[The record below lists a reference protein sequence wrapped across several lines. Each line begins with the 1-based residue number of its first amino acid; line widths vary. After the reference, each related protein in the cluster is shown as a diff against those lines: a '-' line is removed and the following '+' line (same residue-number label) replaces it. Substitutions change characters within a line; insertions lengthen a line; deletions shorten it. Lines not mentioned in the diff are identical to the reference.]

1 MKKKLLFVLLLLL
14 AIGMGTGT
22 ASAAG
27 KPTVILDPG
36 HGGTYGGTAGYSGNR
51 TGYYEKHA
59 NLEVSLKLKSELEKR
74 GFTVLMTRTNDA
86 QFSRISSG
94 QDLVERMK
102 VANGMIA
109 SGNNDNTVFISV
121 HHNATSSPTYG
132 GYETYYFNNNYASSS
147 YPPSTLQRHYSP
159 ESGRLATKT
168 HNAVINSGVKEGRG
182 IVANSLYVTRT
193 ANMPSVLLEVGY
205 MSNPTEEAMIK
216 QSWFQQK
223 IAANVAKG
231 VDDFFDVYV
240 VNDKNG
246 KALKHYTSKTDA
258 QNYSKTI
265 SGSYVTYKKTG
276 EVDGAAKPDPIPVDR
291 PLVYGIY
298 HPSVKMKNNLFATE
312 QEAIAEAK
320 KWKNTRV
327 VHTTTGI
334 VHWSNYLDEKFVVL
348 DSGDKEVTRF
358 YQEEAAIAYAGK
370 LPKAS
375 VIDDSTLED
384 DIVWSNFKRKN
395 FIVRSKDKGEMVH
408 LYNRE
413 EARDYARNWPNSEL
427 FDVWA
432 QKVIYTNTDK
442 TKYSYTPQNI
452 EGADRLKTA
461 VAVSKLLYPNG
472 FESSKSDKTVV
483 LATSGQYADALSA
496 GPLAAHYGNAPILL
510 SRAETLSADV
520 EQELKRLKA
529 KRVILVGGTAALS
542 SSVESKLKSMGMS
555 TERLS
560 GATRYETNEKINA
573 KLPSADGVFVTAGD
587 NYPDALTAA
596 SVAVVKEW
604 PIVLVREGLDVPN
617 SLKTAF
623 GDEVV
628 IIGGTSAVPA
638 SLETAVKREIGA
650 DGVRRLSGK
659 TRYETGT
666 AAIDFFAKEFASN
679 RLIVSTGTNYP
690 DALVSSA
697 VSARYDAPLF
707 LVPDDSMPSA
717 LTQSLTQHSTE
728 KLINRTY
735 YIGGAINPSVKT
747 TINAMQK

>member
-1 MKKKLLFVLLLLL
+1 LKKKLLFVLLLLL
-14 AIGMGTGT
+14 AIGVGTGT

-36 HGGTYGGTAGYSGNR
+36 HGGAYGGTAGYSGNR

-59 NLEVSLKLKSELEKR
+59 NMEVSKRLKSELEKR
-74 GFTVLMTRTNDA
+74 GFIVHMTRTSDV
-86 QFSRISSG
+86 QFSRISSSA
-94 QDLVERMK
+94 DLVERMK

-109 SGNNDNTVFISV
+109 SGNNDNTIFMSV
-121 HHNATSSPTYG
+121 HHNATGSPTYG
-132 GYETYYFNNNYASSS
+132 GYETYYFDNRYASSS
-147 YPPSTLQRHYSP
+147 YPPSVLQRHYSP
-159 ESGRLATKT
+159 ESGRLATNT
-168 HNAVINSGVKEGRG
+168 HRAVINSGIKEGRG

-193 ANMPSVLLEVGY
+193 ANVPAVLLEVGY

-216 QSWFQQK
+216 QAWFQQK
-223 IAANVAKG
+223 VAANVAKG
-231 VDDFFDVYV
+231 VDDFFNVYV

-246 KALKHYTSKTDA
+246 KAIKHYTSKTDA
-258 QNYSKTI
+258 LNYSKTV
-265 SGSYVTYKKTG
+265 SGSYVIHKKTG
-276 EVDGAAKPDPIPVDR
+276 KVDGATKPDPEPVDR

-298 HPSVKMKNNLFATE
+298 HPSVKMSDNLFGTE
-312 QEAIAEAK
+312 QEAVNEAK

-327 VHTTTGI
+327 VHTTTGT
-334 VHWSNYLDEKFVVL
+334 VLWSNYLPKKFVVL
-348 DSGDKEVTRF
+348 DGSDKEVTRF
-358 YQEEAAIAYAGK
+358 YQEEAAIAHAGK
-370 LPKAS
+370 LSQAS
-375 VIDDSTLED
+375 VIDESTLED

-395 FIVRSKDKGEMVH
+395 FIVRSKDKGEMIH

-427 FDVWA
+427 YDVWA
-432 QKVIYTNTDK
+432 KKVIYTNTDN
-442 TKYSYTPQNI
+442 TKYSYTPQNVQGKSRI
-452 EGADRLKTA
+452 DTA

-472 FESSKSDKTVV
+472 FASTKSQKTVV
-483 LATSGQYADALSA
+483 LATSNQYADALSA

-510 SRAETLSADV
+510 SRTDALTPAV

-529 KRVILVGGTAALS
+529 NKVIIVGGTIALS
-542 SSVESKLKSMGMS
+542 SSVESKLKNMGL
-555 TERLS
+555 TVERLS
-560 GATRYETNEKINA
+560 GQTRYDTNEKINE
-573 KLPSADGVFVTAGD
+573 KLPATDGVFVTAGN

-596 SVAVVKEW
+596 SIAVVKKW
-604 PIVLVREGLDVPN
+604 PIVLVGNGQAVPN

-628 IIGGTSAVPA
+628 IVGGTTAVST

-650 DGVRRLSGK
+650 DAVRRLSGK
-659 TRYETGT
+659 TRYDTGT
-666 AAIDFFAKEFASN
+666 AAIDYFADEFISN

-697 VSARYDAPLF
+697 VSARYNAPLF
-707 LVPDDSMPSA
+707 LVPDNSMPST
-717 LTQSLTQHSTE
+717 LTASLTQHSTE

-735 YIGGAINPSVKT
+735 YIGGAVNSSIKT

>member
-36 HGGTYGGTAGYSGNR
+36 HGGAYGGTAGYSGNR

-59 NLEVSLKLKSELEKR
+59 NMEVSKRLKSELEKR
-74 GFTVLMTRTNDA
+74 GFVVHMTRTSDV
-86 QFSRISSG
+86 QFSRISSSA
-94 QDLVERMK
+94 DLVERMK

-109 SGNNDNTVFISV
+109 SGNNDNTIFMSV
-121 HHNATSSPTYG
+121 HHNATGSPTYG
-132 GYETYYFNNNYASSS
+132 GYETYYFDNRYASSS
-147 YPPSTLQRHYSP
+147 YPPSVLQRHYSP
-159 ESGRLATKT
+159 ESGRLATNT
-168 HNAVINSGVKEGRG
+168 HRAVINSGVKEGRG

-193 ANMPSVLLEVGY
+193 SNVPAVLLEVGY

-216 QSWFQQK
+216 QAWFQQK

-231 VDDFFDVYV
+231 VDDFFNVYV

-246 KALKHYTSKTDA
+246 KAIKHYTSKTDA
-258 QNYSKTI
+258 LNYSKTI
-265 SGSYVTYKKTG
+265 SGSYVIHKKTG
-276 EVDGAAKPDPIPVDR
+276 KVDGATKPDPEPVDR

-298 HPSVKMKNNLFATE
+298 HPSVKMSNNLFGTE
-312 QEAIAEAK
+312 QEAVNEAK

-334 VHWSNYLDEKFVVL
+334 VLWSNYLPKKFVVL
-348 DSGDKEVTRF
+348 DGSDKEVDRF
-358 YQEEAAIAYAGK
+358 YQEEAAIARAGK
-370 LPKAS
+370 LSQAS
-375 VIDDSTLED
+375 VIDESTLED

-427 FDVWA
+427 YDVWA
-432 QKVIYTNTDK
+432 KKVIYTNTDE
-442 TKYSYTPQNI
+442 TKYSYTPQNVQGKSRI
-452 EGADRLKTA
+452 DTA

-472 FESSKSDKTVV
+472 FASTKSQKTVV
-483 LATSGQYADALSA
+483 LATSNQYADALSA

-510 SRAETLSADV
+510 SRTDALTPAV

-529 KRVILVGGTAALS
+529 NKVIIVGGTIALS
-542 SSVESKLKSMGMS
+542 SSVESKLKNMGLS
-555 TERLS
+555 VERLS
-560 GATRYETNEKINA
+560 GQTRYDTNEKINE
-573 KLPSADGVFVTAGD
+573 KLPATDGVFVTAGN

-596 SVAVVKEW
+596 SIAVVKNW
-604 PIVLVREGLDVPN
+604 PIVLVGDGQAVPA

-628 IIGGTSAVPA
+628 IVGGTSAVSA
-638 SLETAVKREIGA
+638 SLETAVKREIGSDA
-650 DGVRRLSGK
+650 VRRLSGK

-666 AAIDFFAKEFASN
+666 AAIDYFADEFMSN

-697 VSARYDAPLF
+697 VSARYNAPLF
-707 LVPDDSMPSA
+707 LVPDKSLPST
-717 LTQSLTQHSTE
+717 LTDSLTQHSTE

-735 YIGGAINPSVKT
+735 YIGGAVNSSIKT

>member
-36 HGGTYGGTAGYSGNR
+36 HGGVYGGTAGYSGNR

-59 NLEVSLKLKSELEKR
+59 NMEVSKRLKSELEKR
-74 GFTVLMTRTNDA
+74 GFVVHMTRTSDV
-86 QFSRISSG
+86 QFSRISSSA
-94 QDLVERMK
+94 DLVERMK

-109 SGNNDNTVFISV
+109 SGNNDNTIFMSV
-121 HHNATSSPTYG
+121 HHNATGSPTYG
-132 GYETYYFNNNYASSS
+132 GYETYYFDNRYASSS
-147 YPPSTLQRHYSP
+147 YPPSVLQRHYSP
-159 ESGRLATKT
+159 ESGRLATNT
-168 HNAVINSGVKEGRG
+168 HRAVINSGIKEGRG

-216 QSWFQQK
+216 QAWFQQK
-223 IAANVAKG
+223 VAANVAKG
-231 VDDFFDVYV
+231 VDDFFNVYV

-246 KALKHYTSKTDA
+246 KAIKHYTSKTDA
-258 QNYSKTI
+258 LNYSKTV
-265 SGSYVTYKKTG
+265 SGSYVIHKKTG
-276 EVDGAAKPDPIPVDR
+276 KVDGATKPDPEPVDR

-298 HPSVKMKNNLFATE
+298 HPSVKMSDNLFGTE
-312 QEAIAEAK
+312 QEAINEAK

-334 VHWSNYLDEKFVVL
+334 VLWSNYLPKKFVVL
-348 DSGDKEVTRF
+348 DGSDKEVTRF
-358 YQEEAAIAYAGK
+358 YQEEAAIAHAGK
-370 LPKAS
+370 LAQAS
-375 VIDDSTLED
+375 VIDESTLEN

-395 FIVRSKDKGEMVH
+395 FIVRSKDKGEMIH

-427 FDVWA
+427 YDVWA
-432 QKVIYTNTDK
+432 KKVIYTNTDK
-442 TKYSYTPQNI
+442 TGYSYTPQNVQGKSRI
-452 EGADRLKTA
+452 DTA

-472 FESSKSDKTVV
+472 FASTKAQKTVV
-483 LATSGQYADALSA
+483 LATSNQYADALSA

-510 SRAETLSADV
+510 SRTDALTPAV

-529 KRVILVGGTAALS
+529 NKVIIVGGTIALS
-542 SSVESKLKSMGMS
+542 GSVESKLKNMGLAV
-555 TERLS
+555 ERLS
-560 GATRYETNEKINA
+560 GQTRYDTNAKINEK
-573 KLPSADGVFVTAGD
+573 LPAADGVFVTAGN

-596 SVAVVKEW
+596 SIAVVKNW
-604 PIVLVREGLDVPN
+604 PIVLVGEGQAVPN

-623 GDEVV
+623 GEEVV
-628 IIGGTSAVPA
+628 IVGGTTAVST
-638 SLETAVKREIGA
+638 SLEKAVKREIGA
-650 DGVRRLSGK
+650 DAVRRLSGK
-659 TRYETGT
+659 TRYDTGT
-666 AAIDFFAKEFASN
+666 AAIDYFADEFISN

-697 VSARYDAPLF
+697 VSARYNAPLF
-707 LVPDDSMPSA
+707 LVPDNSMPA
-717 LTQSLTQHSTE
+717 TLTDSLTQHSTE

-735 YIGGAINPSVKT
+735 YIGGAVNSSIKT

>member
-22 ASAAG
+22 ASASG

-36 HGGTYGGTAGYSGNR
+36 HGGIYGGTAGYSGNR

-59 NLEVSLKLKSELEKR
+59 NMEVSYRLKSELEKR
-74 GFTVLMTRTNDA
+74 GFVVIMTRTSDV

-94 QDLVERMK
+94 TDLVERMK

-109 SGNNDNTVFISV
+109 SGNNDNTVFMSV

-132 GYETYYFNNNYASSS
+132 GYETYYFDNRYASSS
-147 YPPSTLQRHYSP
+147 YPPSLLQRHYSP
-159 ESGRLATKT
+159 ESGRLATNT
-168 HNAVINSGVKEGRG
+168 HRAVINSGVKEGRG

-216 QSWFQQK
+216 QGWFQQK
-223 IAANVAKG
+223 VAANVAKG
-231 VDDFFDVYV
+231 VDDFFNVYV

-246 KALKHYTSKTDA
+246 KAIKHYTSKTDA
-258 QNYSKTI
+258 LNYSKTV
-265 SGSYVTYKKTG
+265 SGSYVIHKKTG
-276 EVDGAAKPDPIPVDR
+276 KVDGAAKPDPEPVDR

-298 HPSVKMKNNLFATE
+298 HSSGDIPDNLYATE
-312 QEAIAEAK
+312 QQAIDAAK

-334 VHWSNYLDEKFVVL
+334 VSWSNYLPKKYVVL
-348 DSGDKEVTRF
+348 DSSDKEVARF
-358 YQEEAAIAYAGK
+358 YQKEAAIAHGGK
-370 LPKAS
+370 LLKAS
-375 VIDDSTLED
+375 VIDESTLED

-395 FIVRSKDKGEMVH
+395 FIVRSKDKGEMIH
-408 LYNRE
+408 FYNRE
-413 EARDYARNWPNSEL
+413 EAREYTRNWPNSEL

-432 QKVIYTNTDK
+432 QKVIFTNTDK
-442 TKYSYTPQNI
+442 TKYSYTPQIVKGKNRI
-452 EGADRLKTA
+452 ETA
-461 VAVSKLLYPNG
+461 IGVSKLLYPNG
-472 FESSKSDKTVV
+472 FSSTKSQKTVV
-483 LATSGQYADALSA
+483 LATSRQYADALSA
-496 GPLAAHYGNAPILL
+496 GPLAASFDNAPILL
-510 SRAETLSADV
+510 STSENLSPTV

-529 KRVILVGGTAALS
+529 SKVTIVGGTGAIS
-542 SSVESKLKSMGMS
+542 TSIESKLKGMGLS
-555 TERLS
+555 VERLS
-560 GATRYETNEKINA
+560 GKNRYETNSKINA
-573 KLPSADGVFVTAGD
+573 KLPAAEGMFVTAGN

-596 SVAVVKEW
+596 SVAVVKKW
-604 PIVLVREGLDVPN
+604 PIVLVRDGMELPN
-617 SLKTAF
+617 NLKTAY

-628 IIGGTSAVPA
+628 IIGGTGAVPTA
-638 SLETAVKREIGA
+638 LETAVKREIGA
-650 DGVRRLSGK
+650 DGVHRLSGK
-659 TRYETGT
+659 NRYETGT
-666 AAIDFFAKEFASN
+666 ATIDHFSDEFISN

-697 VSARYDAPLF
+697 ISARYNAPLF
-707 LVPDDSMPSA
+707 LVPNNAMPAA
-717 LTQSLTQHSTE
+717 LTSSLTRHSKE

-735 YIGGAINPSVKT
+735 YVGGAVESSIQS

>member
-14 AIGMGTGT
+14 AIGMGAGT

-159 ESGRLATKT
+159 ESSRLAIKT

-182 IVANSLYVTRT
+182 VIANSLYVTRT

-223 IAANVAKG
+223 IASNVAKG

-246 KALKHYTSKTDA
+246 RALKHYTSKTDA

-276 EVDGAAKPDPIPVDR
+276 EVDGAAKPDPEPVDR

-298 HPSVKMKNNLFATE
+298 HPSVKMKDNLFGTE

-348 DSGDKEVTRF
+348 DGSDKPVTRF

-370 LPKAS
+370 LPEAS

-432 QKVIYTNTDK
+432 QKVIFTNTDK

-472 FESSKSDKTVV
+472 FESSKSQKTVV

-510 SRAETLSADV
+510 SRSEALSTDV

-529 KRVILVGGTAALS
+529 KHVILVGGTSALS
-542 SSVESKLKSMGMS
+542 ASVESKLKSLGMS
-555 TERLS
+555 TERLA
-560 GATRYETNEKINA
+560 GETRYETNEKINA
-573 KLPSADGVFVTAGD
+573 KLPSSDGVFVTAGD

-596 SVAVVKEW
+596 SVAVVKNW
-604 PIVLVREGLDVPN
+604 PIVLVRDGLDVPS
-617 SLKTAF
+617 SLRTAF

-628 IIGGTSAVPA
+628 IIGGTSAVPS
-638 SLETAVKREIGA
+638 SLEIAVKREIGA
-650 DGVRRLSGK
+650 DSVTRLSGK

-666 AAIDFFAKEFASN
+666 EAIDYFADDFVSN

-697 VSARYDAPLF
+697 VSARYNAPLF
-707 LVPDDSMPSA
+707 LVPDGSMPSA
-717 LTQSLTQHSTE
+717 LTTSLTQHSTE

-735 YIGGAINPSVKT
+735 YIGGAINSSIKT
-747 TINAMQK
+747 TVNAMQK

>member
-36 HGGTYGGTAGYSGNR
+36 HGGAYGGTAGYSGNR

-59 NLEVSLKLKSELEKR
+59 NMEVSKRLKSELEKR
-74 GFTVLMTRTNDA
+74 GFVVHMTRTSDV
-86 QFSRISSG
+86 QFSRISSSA
-94 QDLVERMK
+94 DLVERMK

-109 SGNNDNTVFISV
+109 SGNNDNTVFMSV

-132 GYETYYFNNNYASSS
+132 GYETYYFDNRYASSS
-147 YPPSTLQRHYSP
+147 YPPSVLQRHYSP
-159 ESGRLATKT
+159 ESGRLATNT
-168 HNAVINSGVKEGRG
+168 HRAVINSGVKEGRG

-193 ANMPSVLLEVGY
+193 ANMPAVLLEVGY

-216 QSWFQQK
+216 QAWFQQK
-223 IAANVAKG
+223 VAANVAKG
-231 VDDFFDVYV
+231 VDDFFNVYV

-246 KALKHYTSKTDA
+246 KAIKHYTSKTDA
-258 QNYSKTI
+258 LNYSKTV
-265 SGSYVTYKKTG
+265 SGSYVTHKKTG
-276 EVDGAAKPDPIPVDR
+276 KVDGATKPDPEPVDR

-298 HPSVKMKNNLFATE
+298 HPSVKMSNNLFATE
-312 QEAIAEAK
+312 QEAINEAK

-334 VHWSNYLDEKFVVL
+334 IHWSNYLPKKFVVL
-348 DSGDKEVTRF
+348 DGSDKEVARF
-358 YQEEAAIAYAGK
+358 YQEEAAIAHAGK
-370 LPKAS
+370 TPQRS
-375 VIDDSTLED
+375 VIDESTAEN

-395 FIVRSKDKGEMVH
+395 FIVRSKDKGEMIH

-413 EARDYARNWPNSEL
+413 EARNYARNWPNSEL
-427 FDVWA
+427 YDVWA
-432 QKVIYTNTDK
+432 KKVIYTNTDK
-442 TKYSYTPQNI
+442 TKYSYTPQDVQGKSRI
-452 EGADRLKTA
+452 DTA

-472 FESSKSDKTVV
+472 FASTKSQKTVV
-483 LATSGQYADALSA
+483 LATSNQYADALSA

-510 SRAETLSADV
+510 SRTDALTPAV

-529 KRVILVGGTAALS
+529 NKVVIVGGTIALS
-542 SSVESKLKSMGMS
+542 SSVESKLKNMGLS
-555 TERLS
+555 VERLS
-560 GATRYETNEKINA
+560 GQTRYDTNEKINE
-573 KLPSADGVFVTAGD
+573 KLPATDGVFVTAGN

-596 SVAVVKEW
+596 SIAVVKKW
-604 PIVLVREGLDVPN
+604 PIVLVGNGQAVPN

-628 IIGGTSAVPA
+628 IVGGTTAVSA
-638 SLETAVKREIGA
+638 SLETAVKREIGSDA
-650 DGVRRLSGK
+650 VRRLSGK

-666 AAIDFFAKEFASN
+666 AAIDYFADEFLSN

-697 VSARYDAPLF
+697 VSARYNAPLF
-707 LVPDDSMPSA
+707 LVPDKSLPST
-717 LTQSLTQHSTE
+717 LTDSLTQHSTE

-735 YIGGAINPSVKT
+735 YIGGAVNPSIKT

>member
-14 AIGMGTGT
+14 AIGVGTGT

-36 HGGTYGGTAGYSGNR
+36 HGGAYGGTAGYSGNR

-59 NLEVSLKLKSELEKR
+59 NMEVSKRLKSELEKR
-74 GFTVLMTRTNDA
+74 GFIVHMTRTSDV
-86 QFSRISSG
+86 QFSRISSSA
-94 QDLVERMK
+94 DLVERMK

-109 SGNNDNTVFISV
+109 SGNNDNTIFMSV
-121 HHNATSSPTYG
+121 HHNATGSPTYG
-132 GYETYYFNNNYASSS
+132 GYETYYFDNRYASSS
-147 YPPSTLQRHYSP
+147 YPPSVLQRHYSP
-159 ESGRLATKT
+159 ESGRLATNT
-168 HNAVINSGVKEGRG
+168 HRAVINSGIKEGRG

-193 ANMPSVLLEVGY
+193 ANVPAVLLEVGY

-216 QSWFQQK
+216 QAWFQQK
-223 IAANVAKG
+223 VAANVAKG
-231 VDDFFDVYV
+231 VDDFFNVYV

-246 KALKHYTSKTDA
+246 KAIKHYTSKTDA
-258 QNYSKTI
+258 LNYSKTV
-265 SGSYVTYKKTG
+265 SGSYVIHKKTG
-276 EVDGAAKPDPIPVDR
+276 KVDGATKPDPEPVDR

-298 HPSVKMKNNLFATE
+298 HPSVKMSDNLFGTE
-312 QEAIAEAK
+312 QEAVNEAK

-327 VHTTTGI
+327 VHTTTGT
-334 VHWSNYLDEKFVVL
+334 VLWSNYLSKKFVVL
-348 DSGDKEVTRF
+348 DGSDKEVTRF
-358 YQEEAAIAYAGK
+358 YQEEAAIAHAGK
-370 LPKAS
+370 LSQAS
-375 VIDDSTLED
+375 VIDESTLED

-395 FIVRSKDKGEMVH
+395 FIVRSKDKGEMIH

-427 FDVWA
+427 YDVWA
-432 QKVIYTNTDK
+432 KKVIYTNTDN
-442 TKYSYTPQNI
+442 TKYSYTPQNVQGKSRI
-452 EGADRLKTA
+452 DTA

-472 FESSKSDKTVV
+472 FASTKSQKTVV
-483 LATSGQYADALSA
+483 LATSNQYADALSA

-510 SRAETLSADV
+510 SRTDALTPAV

-529 KRVILVGGTAALS
+529 NKVIIVGGTIALS
-542 SSVESKLKSMGMS
+542 SSVESKLKNMGL
-555 TERLS
+555 TVERLS
-560 GATRYETNEKINA
+560 GQTRYDTNEKINE
-573 KLPSADGVFVTAGD
+573 KLPATDGVFVTAGN

-596 SVAVVKEW
+596 SIAVVKKW
-604 PIVLVREGLDVPN
+604 PIVLVGNGQAVPN

-628 IIGGTSAVPA
+628 IVGGTTAVST

-650 DGVRRLSGK
+650 DAVRRLSGK
-659 TRYETGT
+659 TRYDTGT
-666 AAIDFFAKEFASN
+666 AAIDYFADEFISN

-697 VSARYDAPLF
+697 VSARYNAPLF
-707 LVPDDSMPSA
+707 LVPDNSMPST
-717 LTQSLTQHSTE
+717 LTASLTQHSTE

-735 YIGGAINPSVKT
+735 YIGGAVNSSIKT

>member
-36 HGGTYGGTAGYSGNR
+36 HGGAYGGTAGYSGNR

-59 NLEVSLKLKSELEKR
+59 NMEVSKRLKSELEKR
-74 GFTVLMTRTNDA
+74 GFVVHMTRTSDV
-86 QFSRISSG
+86 QFSRISSSA
-94 QDLVERMK
+94 DLVERMK

-109 SGNNDNTVFISV
+109 SGNNDNTIFMSV
-121 HHNATSSPTYG
+121 HHNATGSPTYG
-132 GYETYYFNNNYASSS
+132 GYETYYFDNRYASSS
-147 YPPSTLQRHYSP
+147 YPPSVLQRHYSP
-159 ESGRLATKT
+159 ESGRLATNT
-168 HNAVINSGVKEGRG
+168 HRAVINSGIKEGRG

-216 QSWFQQK
+216 QAWFQQK
-223 IAANVAKG
+223 VAANVAKG
-231 VDDFFDVYV
+231 VDDFFNVYV

-246 KALKHYTSKTDA
+246 KAIKHYTSKTDA
-258 QNYSKTI
+258 LNYSKTV
-265 SGSYVTYKKTG
+265 SGSYVIHKKTG
-276 EVDGAAKPDPIPVDR
+276 KVDGATKPDPEPVDR

-298 HPSVKMKNNLFATE
+298 HPSVKMSDNLFGTE
-312 QEAIAEAK
+312 QEAINEAK

-334 VHWSNYLDEKFVVL
+334 VLWSNYLPKKFVVL
-348 DSGDKEVTRF
+348 DGSDKEVTRF
-358 YQEEAAIAYAGK
+358 YQEEAAIAHAGK
-370 LPKAS
+370 LAQAS
-375 VIDDSTLED
+375 VIDESTLEN

-395 FIVRSKDKGEMVH
+395 FIVRSKDKGEMIH

-427 FDVWA
+427 YDVWA
-432 QKVIYTNTDK
+432 KKVIYTNTDK
-442 TKYSYTPQNI
+442 TGYSYTPQNVQGKSRI
-452 EGADRLKTA
+452 DTA

-472 FESSKSDKTVV
+472 FASTKAQKTVV
-483 LATSGQYADALSA
+483 LATSNQYADALSA

-510 SRAETLSADV
+510 SRTDALTPAV

-529 KRVILVGGTAALS
+529 NKVIIVGGTIALS
-542 SSVESKLKSMGMS
+542 GSVESKLKNMGLAV
-555 TERLS
+555 ERLS
-560 GATRYETNEKINA
+560 GQTRYDTNAKINEK
-573 KLPSADGVFVTAGD
+573 LPAADGVFVTAGN

-596 SVAVVKEW
+596 SIAVVKNW
-604 PIVLVREGLDVPN
+604 PIVLVGEGQAVPN

-623 GDEVV
+623 GEEVV
-628 IIGGTSAVPA
+628 IVGGTTAVST
-638 SLETAVKREIGA
+638 SLEKAVKREIGA
-650 DGVRRLSGK
+650 DAVRRLSGK
-659 TRYETGT
+659 TRYDTGT
-666 AAIDFFAKEFASN
+666 AAIDYFADEFISN

-697 VSARYDAPLF
+697 VSARYNAPLF
-707 LVPDDSMPSA
+707 LVPDNSMPA
-717 LTQSLTQHSTE
+717 TLTDSLTQHSTE

-735 YIGGAINPSVKT
+735 YIGGAVNSSIKT

>member
-1 MKKKLLFVLLLLL
+1 MFVLLLLL

-36 HGGTYGGTAGYSGNR
+36 HGGAYGGTAGYSGNR

-59 NLEVSLKLKSELEKR
+59 NMEVSKRLKSELEKR
-74 GFTVLMTRTNDA
+74 GFVVHMTRTSDV
-86 QFSRISSG
+86 QFSRISSSA
-94 QDLVERMK
+94 DLVERMK

-109 SGNNDNTVFISV
+109 SGNNDNTIFMSV
-121 HHNATSSPTYG
+121 HHNATGSPTYG
-132 GYETYYFNNNYASSS
+132 GYETYYFDNRYASSS
-147 YPPSTLQRHYSP
+147 YPPSVLQRHYSP
-159 ESGRLATKT
+159 ESGRLATNT
-168 HNAVINSGVKEGRG
+168 HRAVINSGIKEGRG

-216 QSWFQQK
+216 QAWFQQK
-223 IAANVAKG
+223 VAANVAKG
-231 VDDFFDVYV
+231 VDDFFNVYV

-246 KALKHYTSKTDA
+246 KAIKHYTSKTDA
-258 QNYSKTI
+258 LNYSKTV
-265 SGSYVTYKKTG
+265 SGSYVIHKKTG
-276 EVDGAAKPDPIPVDR
+276 KVDGATKPDPEPVDR

-298 HPSVKMKNNLFATE
+298 HPSVKMSDNLFGTE
-312 QEAIAEAK
+312 QEAINEAK

-334 VHWSNYLDEKFVVL
+334 VLWSNYLPKKFVVL
-348 DSGDKEVTRF
+348 DGSDKEVTRF
-358 YQEEAAIAYAGK
+358 YQEEAAIAHAGK
-370 LPKAS
+370 LAQAS
-375 VIDDSTLED
+375 VIDESTLEN

-395 FIVRSKDKGEMVH
+395 FIVRSKDKGEMIH

-427 FDVWA
+427 YDVWA
-432 QKVIYTNTDK
+432 KKVIYTNTDK
-442 TKYSYTPQNI
+442 TGYSYTPQNVQGKSRI
-452 EGADRLKTA
+452 DTA

-472 FESSKSDKTVV
+472 FASTKAQKTVV
-483 LATSGQYADALSA
+483 LATSNQYADALSA

-510 SRAETLSADV
+510 SRTDALTPAV

-529 KRVILVGGTAALS
+529 NKVIIVGGTIALS
-542 SSVESKLKSMGMS
+542 GSVESKLKNMGLAV
-555 TERLS
+555 ERLS
-560 GATRYETNEKINA
+560 GQTRYDTNAKINEK
-573 KLPSADGVFVTAGD
+573 LPAADGVFVTAGN

-596 SVAVVKEW
+596 SIAVVKNW
-604 PIVLVREGLDVPN
+604 PIVLVGEGQAVPN

-623 GDEVV
+623 GEEVV
-628 IIGGTSAVPA
+628 IVGGTTAVST
-638 SLETAVKREIGA
+638 SLEKAVKREIGA
-650 DGVRRLSGK
+650 DAVRRLSGK
-659 TRYETGT
+659 TRYDTGT
-666 AAIDFFAKEFASN
+666 AAIDYFADEFISN

-697 VSARYDAPLF
+697 VSARYNAPLF
-707 LVPDDSMPSA
+707 LVPDNSMPA
-717 LTQSLTQHSTE
+717 TLTDSLTQHSTE

-735 YIGGAINPSVKT
+735 YIGGAVNSSIKT

>member
-1 MKKKLLFVLLLLL
+1 MLLLLL
-14 AIGMGTGT
+14 AIGVGTGT

-36 HGGTYGGTAGYSGNR
+36 HGGAYGGTAGYSGNR

-59 NLEVSLKLKSELEKR
+59 NMEVSKRLKSELEKR
-74 GFTVLMTRTNDA
+74 GFIVHMTRTSDV
-86 QFSRISSG
+86 QFSRISSSA
-94 QDLVERMK
+94 DLVERMK

-109 SGNNDNTVFISV
+109 SGNNDNTIFMSV
-121 HHNATSSPTYG
+121 HHNATGSPTYG
-132 GYETYYFNNNYASSS
+132 GYETYYFDNRYASSS
-147 YPPSTLQRHYSP
+147 YPPSVLQRHYSP
-159 ESGRLATKT
+159 ESGRLATNT
-168 HNAVINSGVKEGRG
+168 HRAVINSGIKEGRG

-193 ANMPSVLLEVGY
+193 ANVPAVLLEVGY

-216 QSWFQQK
+216 QAWFQQK
-223 IAANVAKG
+223 VAANVAKG
-231 VDDFFDVYV
+231 VDDFFNVYV

-246 KALKHYTSKTDA
+246 KAIKHYTSKTDA
-258 QNYSKTI
+258 LNYSKTV
-265 SGSYVTYKKTG
+265 SGSYVIHKKTG
-276 EVDGAAKPDPIPVDR
+276 KVDGATKPDPEPVDR

-298 HPSVKMKNNLFATE
+298 HPSVKMSDNLFGTE
-312 QEAIAEAK
+312 QEAVNEAK

-334 VHWSNYLDEKFVVL
+334 VLWSNYLPKKFVVL
-348 DSGDKEVTRF
+348 DGSDKEVTRF
-358 YQEEAAIAYAGK
+358 YQEEAAIAHAGK
-370 LPKAS
+370 LSQAS
-375 VIDDSTLED
+375 VIDESTLEN

-395 FIVRSKDKGEMVH
+395 FIVRSKDKGEMIH

-413 EARDYARNWPNSEL
+413 EPRDYARNWPNSEL
-427 FDVWA
+427 YDVWA
-432 QKVIYTNTDK
+432 KKVIYTNTDN
-442 TKYSYTPQNI
+442 TKYSYTPQNVQGKSRI
-452 EGADRLKTA
+452 DTA

-472 FESSKSDKTVV
+472 FASTKSQKTVV
-483 LATSGQYADALSA
+483 LATSNQYADALSA

-510 SRAETLSADV
+510 SRTDALTPAV

-529 KRVILVGGTAALS
+529 NKVIIVGGTIALS
-542 SSVESKLKSMGMS
+542 SSVESKLKNMGL
-555 TERLS
+555 TVERLS
-560 GATRYETNEKINA
+560 GQTRYDTNEKINE
-573 KLPSADGVFVTAGD
+573 KLPATDGVFVTAGN

-596 SVAVVKEW
+596 SIAVVKKW
-604 PIVLVREGLDVPN
+604 PIVLVGNGQAVPN

-628 IIGGTSAVPA
+628 IVGGTTAVST

-650 DGVRRLSGK
+650 DAVRRLSGK
-659 TRYETGT
+659 TRYDTGT
-666 AAIDFFAKEFASN
+666 AAIDYFADEFISN

-697 VSARYDAPLF
+697 VSARYNAPLF
-707 LVPDDSMPSA
+707 LVPDNSMPST
-717 LTQSLTQHSTE
+717 LTASLTQHSTE

-735 YIGGAINPSVKT
+735 YIGGAVNSSIKT

>member
-36 HGGTYGGTAGYSGNR
+36 HGGAYGGTAGYSGNR

-59 NLEVSLKLKSELEKR
+59 NMEVSKRLKSELEKR
-74 GFTVLMTRTNDA
+74 GFVVHMTRTSDV
-86 QFSRISSG
+86 QFSRISSSA
-94 QDLVERMK
+94 DLVERMK

-109 SGNNDNTVFISV
+109 SGNNDNTIFMSV
-121 HHNATSSPTYG
+121 HHNATGSPTYG
-132 GYETYYFNNNYASSS
+132 GYETYYFDNRYASSS
-147 YPPSTLQRHYSP
+147 YPPSVLQRHYSP
-159 ESGRLATKT
+159 ESGRLATNT
-168 HNAVINSGVKEGRG
+168 HRAVINSGIKEGRG

-216 QSWFQQK
+216 QAWFQQK
-223 IAANVAKG
+223 VAANVAKG
-231 VDDFFDVYV
+231 VDDFFNVYV

-246 KALKHYTSKTDA
+246 KAIKHYTSKTDA
-258 QNYSKTI
+258 LNYSKTV
-265 SGSYVTYKKTG
+265 SGSYVIHKKTG
-276 EVDGAAKPDPIPVDR
+276 KVDGATKPDPEPVDR

-298 HPSVKMKNNLFATE
+298 HPSVKMSDNLFGTE
-312 QEAIAEAK
+312 QEAINEAK

-334 VHWSNYLDEKFVVL
+334 VLWSNYLPKKFVVL
-348 DSGDKEVTRF
+348 DGSDKEVTRF
-358 YQEEAAIAYAGK
+358 YQEEAAIAHAGK
-370 LPKAS
+370 LAQAS
-375 VIDDSTLED
+375 VIDESTLEN

-395 FIVRSKDKGEMVH
+395 FIVRSKDKGEMIH

-427 FDVWA
+427 YDVWA
-432 QKVIYTNTDK
+432 KKVIYTNTDK
-442 TKYSYTPQNI
+442 TGYSYTPQNVQGKSRI
-452 EGADRLKTA
+452 DTA

-472 FESSKSDKTVV
+472 FASTKAQKTVV
-483 LATSGQYADALSA
+483 LATSNQYADALSA

-510 SRAETLSADV
+510 SRTDALTPAV

-529 KRVILVGGTAALS
+529 NKVIIVGGTIALS
-542 SSVESKLKSMGMS
+542 GSVESKLKNMGLAV
-555 TERLS
+555 ERLS
-560 GATRYETNEKINA
+560 GQTRYDTNAKINEK
-573 KLPSADGVFVTAGD
+573 LPAADGVFVTAGN

-596 SVAVVKEW
+596 SIAVVKNW
-604 PIVLVREGLDVPN
+604 PIVLVGEGQAVPN

-623 GDEVV
+623 GEEVV
-628 IIGGTSAVPA
+628 IVGGTTAVST
-638 SLETAVKREIGA
+638 SLEKAVKREIGA
-650 DGVRRLSGK
+650 DAVRRLSGK
-659 TRYETGT
+659 TRYDTGT
-666 AAIDFFAKEFASN
+666 AAIDYFADEFISN

-697 VSARYDAPLF
+697 VSARYNAPLF
-707 LVPDDSMPSA
+707 LVPDNSMPA
-717 LTQSLTQHSTE
+717 TLTDSLIQHSTE

-735 YIGGAINPSVKT
+735 YIGGAVNSSIKT

>member
-1 MKKKLLFVLLLLL
+1 MKKKLLIVLLLLL
-14 AIGMGTGT
+14 AIGVGTGT

-36 HGGTYGGTAGYSGNR
+36 HGGAYGGTAGYSGNR

-59 NLEVSLKLKSELEKR
+59 NMEVSKRLKSELEKR
-74 GFTVLMTRTNDA
+74 GFVVHMTRTSDV
-86 QFSRISSG
+86 QFSRISSSA
-94 QDLVERMK
+94 DLVERMK
-102 VANGMIA
+102 VANGMIS

-132 GYETYYFNNNYASSS
+132 GYETYYFDNRYASSS
-147 YPPSTLQRHYSP
+147 YPPSVLQRHYSP
-159 ESGRLATKT
+159 ESGRLATNT
-168 HNAVINSGVKEGRG
+168 HRSVIASGVKEGRG
-182 IVANSLYVTRT
+182 IIANSLYVTRT
-193 ANMPSVLLEVGY
+193 ANVPSVLLEVGY

-246 KALKHYTSKTDA
+246 KAIKHYTSKTDA
-258 QNYSKTI
+258 LNYSKTV
-265 SGSYVTYKKTG
+265 SGSYVIHKKTG
-276 EVDGAAKPDPIPVDR
+276 KVDGATKPDPEPVDR

-298 HPSVKMKNNLFATE
+298 HPSVKMSDNLFATE
-312 QEAIAEAK
+312 QEAIDEAK

-334 VHWSNYLDEKFVVL
+334 IHWSNYLPKKFVVL
-348 DSGDKEVTRF
+348 DGSDKEVTRF
-358 YQEEAAIAYAGK
+358 YQEEAAIAHGGK
-370 LPKAS
+370 LSKAS
-375 VIDDSTLED
+375 VIDESTLEN
-384 DIVWSNFKRKN
+384 DILWSNFKRKN
-395 FIVRSKDKGEMVH
+395 FIVRSKDKGEMIH

-432 QKVIYTNTDK
+432 QKVIYTNTDT
-442 TKYSYTPQNI
+442 TKYSYTPQNVQGKSRI
-452 EGADRLKTA
+452 DTA

-472 FESSKSDKTVV
+472 FASTKGQKTVV
-483 LATSGQYADALSA
+483 LATANQYADALSA

-510 SRAETLSADV
+510 SKTDALTPAV

-529 KRVILVGGTAALS
+529 NKVVIVGGTMALS
-542 SSVESKLKSMGMS
+542 SSVESKLKNMGL
-555 TERLS
+555 TVERLS
-560 GATRYETNEKINA
+560 GQTRYATNEKINE
-573 KLPSADGVFVTAGD
+573 KLPAADGVFVTAGN

-596 SVAVVKEW
+596 SIAVVKNW
-604 PIVLVREGLDVPN
+604 PIVLVADGQAVPN

-628 IIGGTSAVPA
+628 IVGGTTAVSA
-638 SLETAVKREIGA
+638 SLEKAVKREIGSDA
-650 DGVRRLSGK
+650 VRRLSGK
-659 TRYETGT
+659 TRYDTGT
-666 AAIDFFAKEFASN
+666 AAIDYFADEFMSN

-697 VSARYDAPLF
+697 VSARYNAPLF
-707 LVPDDSMPSA
+707 LVPDNSMPST
-717 LTQSLTQHSTE
+717 LTSSLTQHSKE

-735 YIGGAINPSVKT
+735 YIGGAVNSSIKT

>member
-1 MKKKLLFVLLLLL
+1 MKKILLFVLLLLL
-14 AIGMGTGT
+14 AIGVETGT

-36 HGGTYGGTAGYSGNR
+36 HGGAYGGTAGYSGNR

-59 NLEVSLKLKSELEKR
+59 NMEVSKRLKSELEKR
-74 GFTVLMTRTNDA
+74 GFVVHMTRTSDV
-86 QFSRISSG
+86 QFSRISSSA
-94 QDLVERMK
+94 DLVERMK
-102 VANGMIA
+102 VANGMIS
-109 SGNNDNTVFISV
+109 SGNNDNTIFMSV

-132 GYETYYFNNNYASSS
+132 GYETYYFDNRFASSS
-147 YPPSTLQRHYSP
+147 YPPSVLQRHYSP
-159 ESGRLATKT
+159 ESGRLATNT

-193 ANMPSVLLEVGY
+193 ANVPAVLLEVGY

-216 QSWFQQK
+216 QAWFQQK
-223 IAANVAKG
+223 VAANVAKG
-231 VDDFFDVYV
+231 VDDFFNVYV

-246 KALKHYTSKTDA
+246 KAIKHYTSKTDA
-258 QNYSKTI
+258 LNYSKTV
-265 SGSYVTYKKTG
+265 SGSYVTHKKTG
-276 EVDGAAKPDPIPVDR
+276 KVDGATKPDPEPVDR

-298 HPSVKMKNNLFATE
+298 HPSVKMKDNLFGTE
-312 QEAIAEAK
+312 QEAINEAK

-327 VHTTTGI
+327 VNTTTGI
-334 VHWSNYLDEKFVVL
+334 VHWSNYLPKKFVVL
-348 DSGDKEVTRF
+348 DGSDKEVTRF
-358 YQEEAAIAYAGK
+358 YQEEAAIAHAGK
-370 LPKAS
+370 LSQAS
-375 VIDDSTLED
+375 VIDESTLED

-395 FIVRSKDKGEMVH
+395 FIVRSKDKGEMIH

-413 EARDYARNWPNSEL
+413 EARNYARNWPNSEL
-427 FDVWA
+427 YDVWA
-432 QKVIYTNTDK
+432 KKVIFTNTDK
-442 TKYSYTPQNI
+442 TKYSYTSQNI
-452 EGADRLKTA
+452 EGSDRLKTA

-472 FESSKSDKTVV
+472 FASTKAQKTVV
-483 LATSGQYADALSA
+483 LATSAQYADALSA

-510 SRAETLSADV
+510 SRAGALPAEV

-529 KRVILVGGTAALS
+529 KHVIMVGGTSALS
-542 SSVESKLKSMGMS
+542 ASVESKLKSMGMS

-560 GATRYETNEKINA
+560 GSTRYETNEKINA

-596 SVAVVKEW
+596 SVAVVKNW
-604 PIVLVREGLDVPN
+604 PIVLVREGLAVPN

-666 AAIDFFAKEFASN
+666 AAIDYFAKDFMSN

-697 VSARYDAPLF
+697 ISARYDSPLF

-717 LTQSLTQHSTE
+717 LTTSLTQHSKE

>member
-36 HGGTYGGTAGYSGNR
+36 HGGAYGGTAGYSGNR

-59 NLEVSLKLKSELEKR
+59 NMEVSKRLKSELEKR
-74 GFTVLMTRTNDA
+74 GFVVHMTRTSDV
-86 QFSRISSG
+86 QFSRISSSA
-94 QDLVERMK
+94 DLVERMK

-109 SGNNDNTVFISV
+109 SGNNDNTVFMSV
-121 HHNATSSPTYG
+121 HHNATGSPTYG
-132 GYETYYFNNNYASSS
+132 GYETYYFDNRYASSS
-147 YPPSTLQRHYSP
+147 YPPSVLQRHYSP
-159 ESGRLATKT
+159 ESDRLATNT
-168 HNAVINSGVKEGRG
+168 HRAVINSGVKEGRG
-182 IVANSLYVTRT
+182 IIANSLYVTRT
-193 ANMPSVLLEVGY
+193 SNVPAVLLEVGY

-216 QSWFQQK
+216 QAWFQQK

-231 VDDFFDVYV
+231 VDDFFNVYV

-246 KALKHYTSKTDA
+246 KAIKHYTSKTDA
-258 QNYSKTI
+258 LNYSKTI
-265 SGSYVTYKKTG
+265 SGSYVIHKKTG
-276 EVDGAAKPDPIPVDR
+276 KVDGATKPDPEPVDR

-298 HPSVKMKNNLFATE
+298 HPSVKMSNNLFGTE
-312 QEAIAEAK
+312 QEAVNEAK

-334 VHWSNYLDEKFVVL
+334 VLWSNYLPKKFVVL
-348 DSGDKEVTRF
+348 DGSDNEVERF
-358 YQEEAAIAYAGK
+358 YQEEAAIARAGK
-370 LPKAS
+370 LSQAS
-375 VIDDSTLED
+375 VIDESTLED

-427 FDVWA
+427 YDVWA
-432 QKVIYTNTDK
+432 KKVIYTNTDK
-442 TKYSYTPQNI
+442 TKYSYTPQNVQGKSRI
-452 EGADRLKTA
+452 DTA

-472 FESSKSDKTVV
+472 FASTKSQKTVV
-483 LATSGQYADALSA
+483 LATSNQYADALSA

-510 SRAETLSADV
+510 SRTDALTPAV

-529 KRVILVGGTAALS
+529 NKVIIVGGTIALS
-542 SSVESKLKSMGMS
+542 SSVESKLKNMGLS
-555 TERLS
+555 VERLS
-560 GATRYETNEKINA
+560 GQTRYDTNEKINE
-573 KLPSADGVFVTAGD
+573 KLPATDGVFVTAGN

-596 SVAVVKEW
+596 SIAVVKNW
-604 PIVLVREGLDVPN
+604 PIVLVGDGQAVPA

-628 IIGGTSAVPA
+628 IVGGTSAVSA
-638 SLETAVKREIGA
+638 SLETAVKREIGSDA
-650 DGVRRLSGK
+650 VRRLSGK

-666 AAIDFFAKEFASN
+666 AAIDYFADEFMSN

-697 VSARYDAPLF
+697 VSARYNAPLF
-707 LVPDDSMPSA
+707 LVPDKSLPST
-717 LTQSLTQHSTE
+717 LTDSLTQHSTE

-735 YIGGAINPSVKT
+735 YIGGAVNSSIKT